1 MRAVVFANGNL
12 PNPQIARQRLLPGD
26 LILCADGGA
35 RHALSLGLR
44 PDLVVG
50 DLDSIQASDRERLDQ
65 LGCAIQQHPTDKND
79 TDLEL
84 ALYAARRLGAN
95 EVLLLAAL
103 GGRLDQEL
111 ANLLLLAGPQFADL
125 SLSLADA
132 EQTAWVVR
140 DRLTV
145 FGQPGD
151 TVSALA
157 LSPQVEGLT
166 YHGGLRWPL
175 HDFALAFGSS
185 RGVSNE
191 MTATSAA
198 ISLRHGVL
206 LVIHIPAHA
215 SLEPLL

>member
-1 MRAVVFANGNL
+1 MRAVLFANGHL
-12 PNPQIARQRLLPGD
+12 PDPAAARRRLLPGD
-26 LILCADGGA
+26 LILCADGGS
-35 RHALSLGLR
+35 RHALDMGLR

-50 DLDSIQASDRERLDQ
+50 DLDSLSAADRAGLSQ
-65 LGCAIQQHPTDKND
+65 LGCAIQQHPADKNE

-84 ALYAARRLGAN
+84 ALHAASRLGAV

-111 ANLLLLAGPQFADL
+111 ANLMLLAGPQFAGLRL
-125 SLSLADA
+125 SMAEG

-140 DRLTV
+140 DRLTI

-151 TVSALA
+151 IVSTLA
-157 LSPQVEGLT
+157 LSSEVEGLT

-175 HDFALAFGSS
+175 HDFTLAFGSS

-191 MTATSAA
+191 LTAPSAV
-198 ISLRHGVL
+198 ISLRRGVL
-206 LVIHIPAHA
+206 LALHIPAHP
-215 SLEPLL
+215 SQEVLT